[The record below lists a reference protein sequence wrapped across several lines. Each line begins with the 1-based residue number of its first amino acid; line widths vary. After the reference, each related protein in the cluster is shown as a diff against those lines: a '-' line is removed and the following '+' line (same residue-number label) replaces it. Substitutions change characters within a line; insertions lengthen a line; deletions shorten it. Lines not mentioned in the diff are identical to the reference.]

1 MSLDASI
8 KQNKGRILN
17 LWLKKFTDTYP
28 EQSAQFFKNS
38 PGQFNNPVGYT
49 FRVNMEKIFDEL
61 FLDNDPEKMVRYVDG
76 IARIRAV
83 QGFEPSAAVS
93 FVPMLRESIW
103 EVCGREIIR
112 EGSYDQ
118 WLEMTSKLDL
128 LICLAFDAYMA
139 CREQLWKQR
148 ANFLH
153 ARTHKLLEKAGFISK
168 TGK

>member
-8 KQNKGRILN
+8 KQNKGQILN
-17 LWLKKFTDTYP
+17 LWIKKFTDTYP

-61 FLDNDPEKMVRYVDG
+61 FQDNDPEKMVRYVDG

-83 QGFEPSAAVS
+83 QGFEPSTAVS
-93 FVPMLRESIW
+93 FVSMLRESIW
-103 EVCGREIIR
+103 EVCGREITR

-118 WLEMTSKLDL
+118 WLDMTTRLERL
-128 LICLAFDAYMA
+128 MHMAFDTYMS

-148 ANFLH
+148 ADFLH
-153 ARTHKLLEKAGFISK
+153 NRTHKLLERAGFISK